1 MSNNPEDVEA
11 AAAAADPA
19 LEPSG
24 RGPLPSQPTDPATQ
38 TRIERMATGFVERI
52 VAADLHGP
60 AYRRLVAEVG
70 DIGEREIV
78 ATAEL
83 SHRLVDRPMRAIIGT
98 LDGASPI
105 ARGLAEL
112 REAVDELDPARLA
125 RVDGR
130 PRRLLGL
137 IPLGDPLDEALGA
150 YARARARIQEIL
162 AALAVGRSELHAE
175 IAAISQDQRALAHE
189 IESLRQYAE
198 MARVIDEALERRIAS
213 LDSADPDR
221 ARALRTD
228 ALFTIRQRRRDLL
241 VQLAVATQG
250 AAALRVVQ
258 DNNHQVVRTIR
269 MATTTTAA
277 ALRTSVAVAH
287 AMADQRRILAQLAS
301 VRDGRDSRRG
311 PPAGPPSAGSVAAR
325 AAAIRVDLD
334 GLKQAWDTVFSTLD
348 QFDAHA
354 VNAIAVMQEAVEE
367 LAAEAQ
373 RSRAALEADPAISDP
388 PRA

>member
-1 MSNNPEDVEA
+1 
-11 AAAAADPA
+11 
-19 LEPSG
+19 
-24 RGPLPSQPTDPATQ
+24 
-38 TRIERMATGFVERI
+38 MATGFVDRI

-354 VNAIAVMQEAVEE
+354 VNAIAVMHEAVEE